1 MAARI
6 YKVRRLENEDLNF
19 PFEFKFVHIRPQG
32 GNRKMNRP
40 FWSNVLIAACIVA
53 LGAASA
59 LAADPSDSS
68 GKPERLISMAPEY
81 PGIVAPVGKEVSMDL
96 NFVNKGR
103 RGETVDVRVARKPD
117 GWKTKIRTYRYTVTG
132 IYVPADDKKN
142 LTFEA
147 TPDKGVTPGDYDFV
161 IEAVTRDGRFK
172 MEQQVRVTLTGDEEG
187 KEKDRGV
194 KLTTSYPV
202 IRGPSEATFEFSV
215 EVDSQ
220 LDKEAVFDLLA
231 QGPKGW
237 DINFKPAYE
246 TKYISSIRMKADQNQ
261 TIAVEVKPAM
271 NADAGEYPINV
282 RVSSGDAASDVTLS
296 VILTG
301 TYALEVGTSSGL
313 LSLEARQGKPANVS
327 FYVKNT
333 GTAPNHDIKFMTFK
347 PENWNVEFKPEKID
361 LIEPNDLRQV
371 EMTITPY
378 EEALVGDYSVGVK
391 VEGERSGK
399 NIEFRTSVKASGA
412 WGWIGVGIIVAVIAG
427 LFGLF
432 RALGRR

>member
-1 MAARI
+1 MKQPKWGTILA
-6 YKVRRLENEDLNF
+6 V
-19 PFEFKFVHIRPQG
+19 
-32 GNRKMNRP
+32 
-40 FWSNVLIAACIVA
+40 ACILA
-53 LGAASA
+53 LNSAPAAGAE
-59 LAADPSDSS
+59 PSDGS
-68 GKPERLISMAPEY
+68 GKAERLLNMAPEY
-81 PGIVAPVGKEVSMDL
+81 PGIVSPVGKEVSMDL
-96 NFVNKGR
+96 TFINKGR
-103 RGETVDVRVARKPD
+103 RGEIVDVRVARKPE
-117 GWKTKIRTYRYTVTG
+117 GWDTKIKTYRYTVTG
-132 IYVPADDKKN
+132 VYVPADEKKS

-147 TPDKGVTPGDYDFV
+147 VPGQSVTPGDYYFV
-161 IEAVTRDGRFK
+161 IEAVSRDGRFRL
-172 MEQQVRVTLTGDEEG
+172 EQSVRVTLTADQEG

-202 IRGPSEATFEFSV
+202 IRGPSDATFEFSV

-220 LDKEAVFDLLA
+220 LDKEAIFDLFA

-246 TKYISSIRMKADQNQ
+246 TKYISSIRLKADQNQ

-271 NADAGEYPINV
+271 NANAGEYPIDI
-282 RVSSGDAASDVTLS
+282 RVSSGDAASEARLS

-301 TYALEVGTSSGL
+301 TYALEVGTNSGL
-313 LSLEARQGKPANVS
+313 LSLDARQGKPANVS

-333 GTAPNHDIKFMTFK
+333 GTAPNHNIKFMSFK
-347 PENWNVEFKPEKID
+347 PENWKVEFTPDRID
-361 LIEPNDLRQV
+361 VIEPNELKQV

-391 VEGERSGK
+391 VEGERTGK
-399 NIEFRTSVKASGA
+399 SIEFRTSVKTSGA
-412 WGWIGVGIIVAVIAG
+412 WGWIGVGIIIAVIAG